1 MIIILLLS
9 LFQLP
14 VQAALSNDQTS
25 HPELLKLSFKE
36 HQENFTNWQIDINN
50 GQQII
55 ENKQLKLTLSGSH
68 HLDETAL
75 ISELQRYNI
84 GLNKTSD
91 SNVFILDIPKT
102 LTNATFNVSTI
113 DESKESDNTLQ
124 IDGII
129 DGTSVISKDIQHHY
143 QEVPISFKY
152 SDAVIDKPI
161 TTVQLVNHNTR
172 EVVSELINRSGQTSL
187 IFEDIR
193 VYDDNNQKIDYEIKV
208 KAPDTYTVET
218 NQFDVNID
226 LKDTGDIY
234 EQTSIEV
241 PSSENP
247 STEEVTTENPTTE
260 NPTTENPTTEPPTTE
275 HTTSENSTTEAP
287 TTENRTTEMPSTEA
301 PTSQEP
307 TIELSTTEAPLVD
320 TSSELAVN
328 RSIIFKAS
336 DINPMSIMTLDAVNS
351 TYKNVPSSKLVS
363 IATGSGYMTMQGQM
377 SADQKSVTWKFT
389 LDYQTIANKPVWLS
403 KISVSNGLTLPS
415 NVTYSF
421 TNGGNVYRSGILPI
435 ETASPPTLVSS
446 PFINLGRVYNTD
458 LVSVTFV
465 TPVTIPN
472 LNNYTLNIGNL
483 VYDEIGYK
491 YSRDGISDTVTR
503 VSTTPTINTVSYLDR
518 VVTGTAAPGETV
530 TIKNSSGTIL
540 GSAVADSTGTY
551 RVTITPQA
559 VGTILSATAK
569 GSDTIQS
576 DPVTTVVTGVFTFNL
591 QKINQQGIPLQG
603 ATVKLT
609 GNGQTYEMT
618 SSATGDISFNNLKP
632 GTYSLT
638 EITAPSGYI
647 LDSAV
652 HTVII
657 DNNGNIQVDG
667 ATISGA
673 YQFVNKPIVRN
684 IQVSVYDAVSNS
696 PLQGAT
702 YQLFD
707 DKNNLLQTVTSD
719 SAGKVQFTN
728 LPYGTYKIVQTKTL
742 PGYQLSTAT
751 QTVTINN
758 GDVSVISPQY
768 KVMLPD
774 TGGIGSL
781 LFIITGSSLIC
792 ISLII
797 RRKI

>member
-1 MIIILLLS
+1 M
-9 LFQLP
+9 
-14 VQAALSNDQTS
+14 
-25 HPELLKLSFKE
+25 
-36 HQENFTNWQIDINN
+36 
-50 GQQII
+50 
-55 ENKQLKLTLSGSH
+55 
-68 HLDETAL
+68 
-75 ISELQRYNI
+75 
-84 GLNKTSD
+84 
-91 SNVFILDIPKT
+91 
-102 LTNATFNVSTI
+102 
-113 DESKESDNTLQ
+113 
-124 IDGII
+124 
-129 DGTSVISKDIQHHY
+129 
-143 QEVPISFKY
+143 
-152 SDAVIDKPI
+152 
-161 TTVQLVNHNTR
+161 
-172 EVVSELINRSGQTSL
+172 
-187 IFEDIR
+187 
-193 VYDDNNQKIDYEIKV
+193 
-208 KAPDTYTVET
+208 
-218 NQFDVNID
+218 
-226 LKDTGDIY
+226 
-234 EQTSIEV
+234 
-241 PSSENP
+241 
-247 STEEVTTENPTTE
+247 
-260 NPTTENPTTEPPTTE
+260 
-275 HTTSENSTTEAP
+275 
-287 TTENRTTEMPSTEA
+287 
-301 PTSQEP
+301 
-307 TIELSTTEAPLVD
+307 
-320 TSSELAVN
+320 
-328 RSIIFKAS
+328 
-336 DINPMSIMTLDAVNS
+336 
-351 TYKNVPSSKLVS
+351 
-363 IATGSGYMTMQGQM
+363 
-377 SADQKSVTWKFT
+377 
-389 LDYQTIANKPVWLS
+389 
-403 KISVSNGLTLPS
+403 
-415 NVTYSF
+415 
-421 TNGGNVYRSGILPI
+421 
-435 ETASPPTLVSS
+435 VSS
-446 PFINLGRVYNTD
+446 PFINLGRVYNKD
-458 LVSVTFV
+458 LVTITFV

-472 LNNYTLNIGNL
+472 LNNYTLSIGNL

-491 YSRDGISDTVTR
+491 YSRDGISNAVTR

-518 VVTGTAAPGETV
+518 VVTGMASPGETV

-569 GSDTIQS
+569 GSDTVQS

-603 ATVKLT
+603 ATIKLT

-618 SSATGDISFNNLKP
+618 STATGDISFNNLKP

-667 ATISGA
+667 ATITGA

-684 IQVSVYDAVSNS
+684 IQVNVYDAVSNS

-781 LFIITGSSLIC
+781 LFIISGSLLIS

>member
-14 VQAALSNDQTS
+14 VQAALSNNQTS

-36 HQENFTNWQIDINN
+36 HQDNIIHWQIDINN

-55 ENKQLKLTLSGSH
+55 QNQQLKLTLSGSH

-102 LTNATFNVSTI
+102 LTNAIFNISTI
-113 DESKESDNTLQ
+113 DESKESDNTIQ
-124 IDGII
+124 IAGII

-143 QEVPISFKY
+143 QEVPISFNY
-152 SDAVIDKPI
+152 SDTVIDKPI
-161 TTVQLVNHNTR
+161 TTVQLVNHDTQ
-172 EVVSELINRSGQTSL
+172 EVVSELINRSGQNSL
-187 IFEDIR
+187 IFENIR
-193 VYDDNNQKIDYEIKV
+193 VYDDDNQKIDYEIKV

-218 NQFDVNID
+218 KQFDVNID
-226 LKDTGDIY
+226 LKDTEDGD
-234 EQTSIEV
+234 EQTSIEL

-247 STEEVTTENPTTE
+247 ATEEVTTET
-260 NPTTENPTTEPPTTE
+260 PTTENPTTEPPTTK
-275 HTTSENSTTEAP
+275 HTTSENPTTEAP
-287 TTENRTTEMPSTEA
+287 TTENKTTEMPSTEA
-301 PTSQEP
+301 PASQEP
-307 TIELSTTEAPLVD
+307 TIELATTESPLVD
-320 TSSELAVN
+320 TSSEPAVN
-328 RSIIFKAS
+328 RSIIFKPS
-336 DINPMSIMTLDAVNS
+336 ELNSMNIMTLDAVSS
-351 TYKNVPSSKLVS
+351 TYKNVPSSKLVT

-377 SADQKSVTWKFT
+377 SADQKSITWKFT
-389 LDYQTIANKPVWLS
+389 LDYQTAADKPVWLS

-421 TNGGNVYRSGILPI
+421 TNGGKVYRSGTLPI
-435 ETASPPTLVSS
+435 ETTAPPTLVSS
-446 PFINLGRVYNTD
+446 PFINLGRVYNKD
-458 LVSVTFV
+458 LVTITFV

-472 LNNYTLNIGNL
+472 LNNYTLSIGNL

-491 YSRDGISDTVTR
+491 YSRDGISNTVTR

-518 VVTGTAAPGETV
+518 VVTGAASPGETV

-540 GSAVADSTGTY
+540 GSVVADSTGTY

-569 GSDTIQS
+569 GSDTVQS

-591 QKINQQGIPLQG
+591 QKINQQGFPLQG
-603 ATVKLT
+603 ATIKLT

-618 SSATGDISFNNLKP
+618 STATGDISFNNLKP

-657 DNNGNIQVDG
+657 DNDGNIQVDG
-667 ATISGA
+667 ATITGA

-684 IQVSVYDAVSNS
+684 IQVSVYDAISNS

-781 LFIITGSSLIC
+781 LFIISGSLLIS

>member
-14 VQAALSNDQTS
+14 VQAALSNNQTS

-36 HQENFTNWQIDINN
+36 HQDNIIHWQIDINN

-55 ENKQLKLTLSGSH
+55 QNQQLKLTLSGSH

-102 LTNATFNVSTI
+102 LTNAIFNISTI
-113 DESKESDNTLQ
+113 DESKESDNTIQ
-124 IDGII
+124 IAGII

-143 QEVPISFKY
+143 QEVPISFNY
-152 SDAVIDKPI
+152 SDTVIDKPI
-161 TTVQLVNHNTR
+161 TTVQLVNHDTQ
-172 EVVSELINRSGQTSL
+172 EVVSELINRSGQNSL
-187 IFEDIR
+187 IFENIR
-193 VYDDNNQKIDYEIKV
+193 VYDDDNQKIDYEIKV

-218 NQFDVNID
+218 KQFDVNID
-226 LKDTGDIY
+226 LKDTEDGD
-234 EQTSIEV
+234 EQTSIEL

-247 STEEVTTENPTTE
+247 ATEEVTTET
-260 NPTTENPTTEPPTTE
+260 PTTENPTTEPPTTK
-275 HTTSENSTTEAP
+275 HTTSENPTTEAP
-287 TTENRTTEMPSTEA
+287 TTENKTTEMPSTEA
-301 PTSQEP
+301 PASQEP
-307 TIELSTTEAPLVD
+307 TIELATTESPLVD
-320 TSSELAVN
+320 TSSEPAVN
-328 RSIIFKAS
+328 RSIIFKPS
-336 DINPMSIMTLDAVNS
+336 ELNSMNIMTLDAVSS
-351 TYKNVPSSKLVS
+351 TYKNVPSSKLVT

-377 SADQKSVTWKFT
+377 SADQKSITWKFT
-389 LDYQTIANKPVWLS
+389 LDYQTAADKPVWLS

-421 TNGGNVYRSGILPI
+421 TNGGKVYRSGTLPI
-435 ETASPPTLVSS
+435 ETTAPPTLVSS
-446 PFINLGRVYNTD
+446 PFINLGRVYNKD
-458 LVSVTFV
+458 LVTITFV

-472 LNNYTLNIGNL
+472 LNNYTLSIGNL

-491 YSRDGISDTVTR
+491 YSRDGISNTVTR

-518 VVTGTAAPGETV
+518 VVTGAASPGETV

-540 GSAVADSTGTY
+540 GSVVADSTGTY

-569 GSDTIQS
+569 GSDTVQS

-591 QKINQQGIPLQG
+591 QKINQQGFPLQG
-603 ATVKLT
+603 ATIKLT

-618 SSATGDISFNNLKP
+618 STATGDISFNNLKP

-657 DNNGNIQVDG
+657 DNDGNIQVDG
-667 ATISGA
+667 ATITGA

-684 IQVSVYDAVSNS
+684 IQVSVYDAISNS

-719 SAGKVQFTN
+719 SAGKCSS
-728 LPYGTYKIVQTKTL
+728 QTCL
-742 PGYQLSTAT
+742 MVLIRLS
-751 QTVTINN
+751 
-758 GDVSVISPQY
+758 
-768 KVMLPD
+768 
-774 TGGIGSL
+774 
-781 LFIITGSSLIC
+781 
-792 ISLII
+792 
-797 RRKI
+797 RRKLCRAIS

>member
-36 HQENFTNWQIDINN
+36 LQDNIIHWQIEINT

-55 ENKQLKLTLSGSH
+55 QDQKLKLTLSGSH
-68 HLDETAL
+68 HIDETAL

-91 SNVFILDIPKT
+91 PNVFILEIPKT
-102 LTNATFNVSTI
+102 LTNATFNISTI
-113 DESKESDNTLQ
+113 DESKESDNTIQ

-129 DGTSVISKDIQHHY
+129 DGTSISSKDIQHHY

-152 SDAVIDKPI
+152 SDTVIDKPI
-161 TTVQLVNHNTR
+161 TTVQLVNHNTQ
-172 EVVSELINRSGQTSL
+172 EVVSELINRSGQNSL
-187 IFEDIR
+187 IFENIR
-193 VYDDNNQKIDYEIKV
+193 VYDDDNQKIDYEIKV

-218 NQFDVNID
+218 KQFDVNID
-226 LKDTGDIY
+226 LKDTEDIY
-234 EQTSIEV
+234 EQTSIEL

-247 STEEVTTENPTTE
+247 STEEVTTES
-260 NPTTENPTTEPPTTE
+260 PTTENPTTEPPTTE
-275 HTTSENSTTEAP
+275 HTTSENPTTEAP
-287 TTENRTTEMPSTEA
+287 TTENKTTEMPSTEA
-301 PTSQEP
+301 PASEAP
-307 TIELSTTEAPLVD
+307 TIELATTESPLVD
-320 TSSELAVN
+320 TSSEPAVN
-328 RSIIFKAS
+328 RSIIFKPLE
-336 DINPMSIMTLDAVNS
+336 INPMNIMTLDAVSS
-351 TYKNVPSSKLVS
+351 TYKNVPSSKLVT
-363 IATGSGYMTMQGQM
+363 IATGSGYMTLQGQM
-377 SADQKSVTWKFT
+377 SAVQKAITWKFT
-389 LDYQTIANKPVWLS
+389 LDYQTPADKPLWLS

-421 TNGGNVYRSGILPI
+421 TNGGKVYRSGTLPI
-435 ETASPPTLVSS
+435 ETTAPPTLVSS
-446 PFINLGRVYNTD
+446 PFINLGRVYNKD
-458 LVSVTFV
+458 LVSITFV

-472 LNNYTLNIGNL
+472 LNNYTLSIGNL
-483 VYDEIGYK
+483 IYDEIGYK
-491 YSRDGISDTVTR
+491 YAVSGISNTVTR

-518 VVTGTAAPGETV
+518 IVTGTASPGETV

-540 GSAVADSTGTY
+540 GNAVADSTGTY

-673 YQFVNKPIVRN
+673 YQFVNIPIVRN

-781 LFIITGSSLIC
+781 LFIISGSLLIS

>member
-1 MIIILLLS
+1 MMIIILLLS

-14 VQAALSNDQTS
+14 VQAALSNNQIS
-25 HPELLKLSFKE
+25 HPQLLKLSFKE
-36 HQENFTNWQIDINN
+36 HQDNIIHWQIDINN

-55 ENKQLKLTLSGSH
+55 QNQQLKLTLSGSH

-75 ISELQRYNI
+75 ILELQRYNI
-84 GLNKTSD
+84 GLNKTSN

-102 LTNATFNVSTI
+102 LTNATFNISTI
-113 DESKESDNTLQ
+113 DESKESDNTIQ
-124 IDGII
+124 IAGII

-152 SDAVIDKPI
+152 SDTVIDRPI
-161 TTVQLVNHNTR
+161 TTVQLVNHDTQ
-172 EVVSELINRSGQTSL
+172 EVVSELINRSGQNSL
-187 IFEDIR
+187 IFENIR
-193 VYDDNNQKIDYEIKV
+193 VYDDDNQKIDYEIKV

-218 NQFDVNID
+218 KQFDVNID
-226 LKDTGDIY
+226 LKDTEDGD
-234 EQTSIEV
+234 EQTSIEL

-247 STEEVTTENPTTE
+247 ATEEVTTET
-260 NPTTENPTTEPPTTE
+260 PTTENPTTEPPTTK
-275 HTTSENSTTEAP
+275 HTTSENPTTEAP
-287 TTENRTTEMPSTEA
+287 TTENKTTEMPSTEA
-301 PTSQEP
+301 PASEAP
-307 TIELSTTEAPLVD
+307 TIELATTESPLVD
-320 TSSELAVN
+320 TSSEPAVN
-328 RSIIFKAS
+328 RSIIFKPS
-336 DINPMSIMTLDAVNS
+336 ELNSMNIMTLDAVSS
-351 TYKNVPSSKLVS
+351 TYKNVPSSKLVT

-377 SADQKSVTWKFT
+377 SADQKSITWKFT
-389 LDYQTIANKPVWLS
+389 LDYQTAADKPVWLS

-421 TNGGNVYRSGILPI
+421 TNGGKVYRSGTLPI
-435 ETASPPTLVSS
+435 ETTAPPTLVSS
-446 PFINLGRVYNTD
+446 PFINLGRVYNKD
-458 LVSVTFV
+458 LVTITFV

-472 LNNYTLNIGNL
+472 LNNYTLSIGNL

-491 YSRDGISDTVTR
+491 YSRDGISNAVTR

-518 VVTGTAAPGETV
+518 VVTGMASPGETV

-569 GSDTIQS
+569 GSDTVQS

-603 ATVKLT
+603 ATIKLT

-618 SSATGDISFNNLKP
+618 STATGDISFNNLKP

-667 ATISGA
+667 ATITGA

-684 IQVSVYDAVSNS
+684 IQVNVYDAVSNS

-781 LFIITGSSLIC
+781 LFIISGSLLIS

>member
-50 GQQII
+50 GQQTIQ
-55 ENKQLKLTLSGSH
+55 NQQLKLTLSGSH

-84 GLNKTSD
+84 GLNKMSD
-91 SNVFILDIPKT
+91 PNVFILDIPKT

-143 QEVPISFKY
+143 QEVPILFKY

-161 TTVQLVNHNTR
+161 TTVQLVNHNTQ

-193 VYDDNNQKIDYEIKV
+193 VYDDSNQKIDYEIKV

-226 LKDTGDIY
+226 LKDTGD
-234 EQTSIEV
+234 EQTSIEL

-247 STEEVTTENPTTE
+247 STEEVTTES
-260 NPTTENPTTEPPTTE
+260 PTTENPTTEPPTTE
-275 HTTSENSTTEAP
+275 HTTSENPTTEAP
-287 TTENRTTEMPSTEA
+287 TMENLTTEMPSTETPATEA
-301 PTSQEP
+301 PK
-307 TIELSTTEAPLVD
+307 IESTTTEAPLVD

-328 RSIIFKAS
+328 RSIIFKPS
-336 DINPMSIMTLDAVNS
+336 ELNSMNIMTLDAVNS

-377 SADQKSVTWKFT
+377 SADQKSIAWKFT
-389 LDYQTIANKPVWLS
+389 LDYQTLADKPVWLS

-421 TNGGNVYRSGILPI
+421 TNGGKVYRSGTLPI
-435 ETASPPTLVSS
+435 ETTSPPTLVSS
-446 PFINLGRVYNTD
+446 PFINLGRVYNKD
-458 LVSVTFV
+458 LVSVTFI

-483 VYDEIGYK
+483 VYDEIGIK
-491 YSRDGISDTVTR
+491 YSRDGISNTVTR
-503 VSTTPTINTVSYLDR
+503 VSTIPTINTVSYLDN
-518 VVTGTAAPGETV
+518 VVTGMAAPGETV
-530 TIKNSSGTIL
+530 TIKNSSGIIL

-559 VGTILSATAK
+559 VGTMLSATAK
-569 GSDTIQS
+569 GPDTIQS
-576 DPVTTVVTGVFTFNL
+576 DPVTTVVTGVFTFNIK
-591 QKINQQGIPLQG
+591 KINQQGIPLQG
-603 ATVKLT
+603 ATIKLT
-609 GNGQTYEMT
+609 GNGQSYEMT
-618 SSATGDISFNNLKP
+618 TSATGDISFNNLKP
-632 GTYSLT
+632 GTYSLS

-652 HTVII
+652 HTVTI

-667 ATISGA
+667 VTITGA
-673 YQFVNKPIVRN
+673 YQFINKPIVRN

-702 YQLFD
+702 YQLYD

-728 LPYGTYKIVQTKTL
+728 LPYGTYRIVQTKAL

-758 GDVSVISPQY
+758 GDVSIISPQY

-781 LFIITGSSLIC
+781 LFIITGSLLIS

>member
-14 VQAALSNDQTS
+14 VQAALSNNQTS
-25 HPELLKLSFKE
+25 HPQLLKLSFKE
-36 HQENFTNWQIDINN
+36 HQDNIIHWQIDINN

-55 ENKQLKLTLSGSH
+55 QNQQLKLTLSGSH

-91 SNVFILDIPKT
+91 PNVFILDIPKT
-102 LTNATFNVSTI
+102 LTNATFNISTI
-113 DESKESDNTLQ
+113 DESKESDNTIQ

-152 SDAVIDKPI
+152 SDTVIDKPI
-161 TTVQLVNHNTR
+161 TTVQLVNHDTQ
-172 EVVSELINRSGQTSL
+172 EVVSELINRSGQNSL
-187 IFEDIR
+187 IFENIR
-193 VYDDNNQKIDYEIKV
+193 VYDDDNQKIDYEIKV

-218 NQFDVNID
+218 KQFDVNID
-226 LKDTGDIY
+226 LKDTEDGD
-234 EQTSIEV
+234 EQTSIEL

-247 STEEVTTENPTTE
+247 ATEEVTTETPTTE
-260 NPTTENPTTEPPTTE
+260 NPTTDPPTTK
-275 HTTSENSTTEAP
+275 HTTSENPTTEAP
-287 TTENRTTEMPSTEA
+287 TTENKTTEMPSTEA
-301 PTSQEP
+301 PASQEP
-307 TIELSTTEAPLVD
+307 TIELATTESPIVD
-320 TSSELAVN
+320 TSSEPAVN
-328 RSIIFKAS
+328 RSIIFKPS
-336 DINPMSIMTLDAVNS
+336 ELNSMNIMTLDAVSS
-351 TYKNVPSSKLVS
+351 TYNNVPSSKLVT
-363 IATGSGYMTMQGQM
+363 IATGNGYMTMQGQM
-377 SADQKSVTWKFT
+377 SADQKSITWKFT
-389 LDYQTIANKPVWLS
+389 LDYQTAADKPVWLS

-421 TNGGNVYRSGILPI
+421 TNGGKVYRSGTLPI
-435 ETASPPTLVSS
+435 ETTAPPTLVSS
-446 PFINLGRVYNTD
+446 PFINLGRVYNKD
-458 LVSVTFV
+458 LVTITFV

-472 LNNYTLNIGNL
+472 LNNYTLSIGNL

-491 YSRDGISDTVTR
+491 YSRDGISNTVTR

-518 VVTGTAAPGETV
+518 VVTGMASPGETV

-551 RVTITPQA
+551 RVTITPQV

-569 GSDTIQS
+569 GSDTVQS

-603 ATVKLT
+603 ATIKLT

-618 SSATGDISFNNLKP
+618 STATGDISFNNLKP

-667 ATISGA
+667 ATITGA

-728 LPYGTYKIVQTKTL
+728 LPYGSYKIVQTKTL

-781 LFIITGSSLIC
+781 LFIISGSLLIS

>member
-1 MIIILLLS
+1 MIILLLLS

-36 HQENFTNWQIDINN
+36 LQDNIIHWQIEINT

-55 ENKQLKLTLSGSH
+55 QDQKLKLTLSGSH
-68 HLDETAL
+68 HIDETAL

-91 SNVFILDIPKT
+91 PNVFILEIPKT
-102 LTNATFNVSTI
+102 LTNATFNISTI
-113 DESKESDNTLQ
+113 DESKESDNTIQ

-129 DGTSVISKDIQHHY
+129 DGTSISSKDIQHHY

-152 SDAVIDKPI
+152 SDTVIDKPI
-161 TTVQLVNHNTR
+161 TTVQLVNHNTQ
-172 EVVSELINRSGQTSL
+172 EVVSELINRSGQNSL
-187 IFEDIR
+187 IFKNIR
-193 VYDDNNQKIDYEIKV
+193 VYDDDNQKIDYEIKV

-218 NQFDVNID
+218 KQFDVNID
-226 LKDTGDIY
+226 LKDTEDIY
-234 EQTSIEV
+234 EQTSIEL
-241 PSSENP
+241 PSSEDP
-247 STEEVTTENPTTE
+247 ATEEVTTES
-260 NPTTENPTTEPPTTE
+260 PTTENPTTEPPTTE
-275 HTTSENSTTEAP
+275 HTTSENPTTEAP
-287 TTENRTTEMPSTEA
+287 TTENKTTEMPSTEA
-301 PTSQEP
+301 PASEAP
-307 TIELSTTEAPLVD
+307 TIELATTESPLVN
-320 TSSELAVN
+320 TSSEPAVN
-328 RSIIFKAS
+328 RSIIFKPS
-336 DINPMSIMTLDAVNS
+336 EINPMNIMTLDAVSS
-351 TYKNVPSSKLVS
+351 TYKNVPSSKLVT
-363 IATGSGYMTMQGQM
+363 IATGSGYMTLQGQM
-377 SADQKSVTWKFT
+377 SADQKSITWKFT
-389 LDYQTIANKPVWLS
+389 LDYQTAADKPVWLS

-421 TNGGNVYRSGILPI
+421 TNGGKVYRSGTLPI
-435 ETASPPTLVSS
+435 ETTAPPTLVSS
-446 PFINLGRVYNTD
+446 PFINLGRVYNKD
-458 LVSVTFV
+458 LVSITFV

-472 LNNYTLNIGNL
+472 LNNYTLSIGNL

-491 YSRDGISDTVTR
+491 YAVSGISNTVTR

-518 VVTGTAAPGETV
+518 IVTGTASPGETV

-576 DPVTTVVTGVFTFNL
+576 DPVTTVVTGVFTFNMK
-591 QKINQQGIPLQG
+591 KINQQGIPLQG

-609 GNGQTYEMT
+609 GNGQTYEMS

-781 LFIITGSSLIC
+781 LFIISGSLLIS

>member
-14 VQAALSNDQTS
+14 VQAALSTDQTS

-36 HQENFTNWQIDINN
+36 LQDNIIHWQIEINT

-55 ENKQLKLTLSGSH
+55 QDQQLKLTLSGSH
-68 HLDETAL
+68 HIDETAL

-91 SNVFILDIPKT
+91 PNVFILDIPKT
-102 LTNATFNVSTI
+102 LTNATFNISTI
-113 DESKESDNTLQ
+113 DESKESDNTIQ

-129 DGTSVISKDIQHHY
+129 DGTSISSKDIQHHY

-152 SDAVIDKPI
+152 SDTVIDKPI
-161 TTVQLVNHNTR
+161 TTVQLVNHNTQ
-172 EVVSELINRSGQTSL
+172 EVVSELINRSGQNSL
-187 IFEDIR
+187 IFENIR
-193 VYDDNNQKIDYEIKV
+193 VYDDDNQKIDYEIKV

-218 NQFDVNID
+218 KQFDVNID
-226 LKDTGDIY
+226 LKDTEDIY
-234 EQTSIEV
+234 EQTSIEL

-247 STEEVTTENPTTE
+247 ATEEVTTES
-260 NPTTENPTTEPPTTE
+260 PTTENPTTEPPTTE
-275 HTTSENSTTEAP
+275 HTTSENPTTEAP
-287 TTENRTTEMPSTEA
+287 TTENKTTEMPSTEA
-301 PTSQEP
+301 PASEAP
-307 TIELSTTEAPLVD
+307 TIELATTESPLVN
-320 TSSELAVN
+320 TSSEPAVN
-328 RSIIFKAS
+328 RSIIFKPS
-336 DINPMSIMTLDAVNS
+336 EINPMNIMTLDAVSS
-351 TYKNVPSSKLVS
+351 TYKNVPSSKLVT
-363 IATGSGYMTMQGQM
+363 IATGSGYMTLQGQM
-377 SADQKSVTWKFT
+377 SADQKSITWKFT
-389 LDYQTIANKPVWLS
+389 LDYQTAADKPVWLS

-421 TNGGNVYRSGILPI
+421 TNGGKVYRSGTLPI
-435 ETASPPTLVSS
+435 ETTAPPTLVSS
-446 PFINLGRVYNTD
+446 PFINLGRVYNKD
-458 LVSVTFV
+458 LVSITFV

-472 LNNYTLNIGNL
+472 LNNYTLSIGNL

-491 YSRDGISDTVTR
+491 YAVSGISNTVTR
-503 VSTTPTINTVSYLDR
+503 VSTIPTINTVSYLDR
-518 VVTGTAAPGETV
+518 IVTGTASPGETV

-576 DPVTTVVTGVFTFNL
+576 DPVTTVVTGVFTFNMK
-591 QKINQQGIPLQG
+591 KINQQGIPLQG

-609 GNGQTYEMT
+609 GNGQTYEMS

-781 LFIITGSSLIC
+781 LFIISGSLLIS

>member
-1 MIIILLLS
+1 MMIIILLLS

-14 VQAALSNDQTS
+14 VQAALSNNQTS
-25 HPELLKLSFKE
+25 HPQLLKLSFKE
-36 HQENFTNWQIDINN
+36 HQDNIIHWQIDINN

-55 ENKQLKLTLSGSH
+55 QNQQLKLTLSGSH

-84 GLNKTSD
+84 GLNKASD
-91 SNVFILDIPKT
+91 PNVFILDIPKT
-102 LTNATFNVSTI
+102 LTNATFNISTI
-113 DESKESDNTLQ
+113 DESKESDNTIQ

-152 SDAVIDKPI
+152 SDTVIDKPI
-161 TTVQLVNHNTR
+161 TTVQLVNHDTQ
-172 EVVSELINRSGQTSL
+172 EVVSELINRSGQNSL
-187 IFEDIR
+187 IFENIR
-193 VYDDNNQKIDYEIKV
+193 VYDDDNQKIDYEIKV

-218 NQFDVNID
+218 KQFDVNID
-226 LKDTGDIY
+226 LKDTEDGD
-234 EQTSIEV
+234 EQTSIEL

-247 STEEVTTENPTTE
+247 ATEEVTTETPTTE
-260 NPTTENPTTEPPTTE
+260 NPTTDPPTTKHTTSENPTTEV
-275 HTTSENSTTEAP
+275 P
-287 TTENRTTEMPSTEA
+287 TTENKTTEMPSTEA
-301 PTSQEP
+301 PASQEP
-307 TIELSTTEAPLVD
+307 TIELATTESPIVD
-320 TSSELAVN
+320 TSSEPAVN
-328 RSIIFKAS
+328 RSIIFKPS
-336 DINPMSIMTLDAVNS
+336 ELNSMNIMTLDAVSS
-351 TYKNVPSSKLVS
+351 TYNNVPSSKLVT

-377 SADQKSVTWKFT
+377 SADQKSITWKFT
-389 LDYQTIANKPVWLS
+389 LDYQTAADKPVWLS

-421 TNGGNVYRSGILPI
+421 TNGGKVYRSGTLPI
-435 ETASPPTLVSS
+435 ETTAPPTLVSS
-446 PFINLGRVYNTD
+446 PFINLGRVYNKD
-458 LVSVTFV
+458 LVTIAFV

-472 LNNYTLNIGNL
+472 LNNYTLSIGNL

-491 YSRDGISDTVTR
+491 YSRDGISNTVTR

-518 VVTGTAAPGETV
+518 VVTGMASPGETV

-569 GSDTIQS
+569 GSDTVQS

-603 ATVKLT
+603 ATIKLT

-618 SSATGDISFNNLKP
+618 STATGDISFNNLKP

-667 ATISGA
+667 ATITGA

-684 IQVSVYDAVSNS
+684 IQVNVYDAVSNS

-774 TGGIGSL
+774 TGGIGSI
-781 LFIITGSSLIC
+781 LFIISGSLLIS

>member
-50 GQQII
+50 GQQTIQ
-55 ENKQLKLTLSGSH
+55 NQQLKLTLSGSH

-84 GLNKTSD
+84 GLNKMSD
-91 SNVFILDIPKT
+91 PNVFILDIPKT

-143 QEVPISFKY
+143 QEVPILFKY

-161 TTVQLVNHNTR
+161 TTVQLVNHNTQ

-193 VYDDNNQKIDYEIKV
+193 VYDDSNQKIDYEIKV

-226 LKDTGDIY
+226 LKDTGD
-234 EQTSIEV
+234 EQTSIEL

-247 STEEVTTENPTTE
+247 STEEVTTESS
-260 NPTTENPTTEPPTTE
+260 TTENPTTEPPTTE
-275 HTTSENSTTEAP
+275 HTTSENPTTEAP
-287 TTENRTTEMPSTEA
+287 TMENLTTEMPSTETPATEA
-301 PTSQEP
+301 PK
-307 TIELSTTEAPLVD
+307 IESTTTEAPLVD

-328 RSIIFKAS
+328 RSIIFKPS
-336 DINPMSIMTLDAVNS
+336 ELNSMNIMTLDAVNS

-377 SADQKSVTWKFT
+377 SADQKSIAWKFT
-389 LDYQTIANKPVWLS
+389 LDYQTLADKPVWLS

-421 TNGGNVYRSGILPI
+421 TNGGKVYRSGTLPI
-435 ETASPPTLVSS
+435 ETTSPPTLVSS
-446 PFINLGRVYNTD
+446 PFINLGRVYNKD
-458 LVSVTFV
+458 LVSVTFI

-483 VYDEIGYK
+483 VYDEIGIK
-491 YSRDGISDTVTR
+491 YSRDGISNTVTR
-503 VSTTPTINTVSYLDR
+503 VSTIPTINTVSYLDN
-518 VVTGTAAPGETV
+518 VVTGMAAPGETV
-530 TIKNSSGTIL
+530 TIKNSSGIIL

-559 VGTILSATAK
+559 VGTMLSATAK
-569 GSDTIQS
+569 GPDTIQS
-576 DPVTTVVTGVFTFNL
+576 DPVTTVVTGVFTFNIK
-591 QKINQQGIPLQG
+591 KINQQGIPLQG
-603 ATVKLT
+603 ATIKLT
-609 GNGQTYEMT
+609 GNGQSYEMT
-618 SSATGDISFNNLKP
+618 TSATGDISFNNLKP
-632 GTYSLT
+632 GTYSLS

-652 HTVII
+652 HTVTI

-667 ATISGA
+667 VTITGA
-673 YQFVNKPIVRN
+673 YQFINKPIVRN

-702 YQLFD
+702 YQLYD

-728 LPYGTYKIVQTKTL
+728 LPYGTYRIVQTKAL

-758 GDVSVISPQY
+758 GDVSIISPQY

-781 LFIITGSSLIC
+781 LFIITGSLLIS

>member
-14 VQAALSNDQTS
+14 VQAALSNNQTS
-25 HPELLKLSFKE
+25 HPQLLKLSFKE
-36 HQENFTNWQIDINN
+36 HQDNIIHWQIDINN

-55 ENKQLKLTLSGSH
+55 QNQQLKLTLSGSH

-84 GLNKTSD
+84 GLNKASD
-91 SNVFILDIPKT
+91 PNVFILDIPKT
-102 LTNATFNVSTI
+102 LTNATFNISTI
-113 DESKESDNTLQ
+113 DESKESDNTIQ

-152 SDAVIDKPI
+152 SDTVIDKPI
-161 TTVQLVNHNTR
+161 TTVQLVNHDTQ
-172 EVVSELINRSGQTSL
+172 EVVSELINRSGQNSL
-187 IFEDIR
+187 IFENIR
-193 VYDDNNQKIDYEIKV
+193 VYDDDNQKIDYEIKV

-218 NQFDVNID
+218 KQFDVNID
-226 LKDTGDIY
+226 LKDTEDGD
-234 EQTSIEV
+234 EQTSIEL

-247 STEEVTTENPTTE
+247 ATEEVTTETPTTE
-260 NPTTENPTTEPPTTE
+260 NPTTDPPTTKHTTSENPTTEV
-275 HTTSENSTTEAP
+275 P
-287 TTENRTTEMPSTEA
+287 TTENKTTEMPSTEA
-301 PTSQEP
+301 PASQEP
-307 TIELSTTEAPLVD
+307 TIELATTESPIVD
-320 TSSELAVN
+320 TSSEPAVN
-328 RSIIFKAS
+328 RSIIFKPS
-336 DINPMSIMTLDAVNS
+336 ELNSMNIMTLDAVSS
-351 TYKNVPSSKLVS
+351 TYNNVPSSKLVT

-377 SADQKSVTWKFT
+377 SADQKSITWKFT
-389 LDYQTIANKPVWLS
+389 LDYQTAADKPVWLS

-421 TNGGNVYRSGILPI
+421 TNGGKVYRSGTLPI
-435 ETASPPTLVSS
+435 ETTAPPTLVSS
-446 PFINLGRVYNTD
+446 PFINLGRVYNKD
-458 LVSVTFV
+458 LVTIAFV

-472 LNNYTLNIGNL
+472 LNNYTLSIGNL

-491 YSRDGISDTVTR
+491 YSRDGISNTVTR

-518 VVTGTAAPGETV
+518 VVTGMASPGETV

-569 GSDTIQS
+569 GSDTVQS

-603 ATVKLT
+603 ATIKLT

-618 SSATGDISFNNLKP
+618 STATGDISFNNLKP

-667 ATISGA
+667 ATITGA

-684 IQVSVYDAVSNS
+684 IQVNVYDAVSNS

-774 TGGIGSL
+774 TGGIGSI
-781 LFIITGSSLIC
+781 LFIISGSLLIS

>member
-14 VQAALSNDQTS
+14 VQAVLSNDQTS

-36 HQENFTNWQIDINN
+36 HQDTVTHWQIEINT

-55 ENKQLKLTLSGSH
+55 QGQQLKLTLSGSH
-68 HLDETAL
+68 HIDETAL

-91 SNVFILDIPKT
+91 ANVFILDIPKT
-102 LTNATFNVSTI
+102 LTNATFNISTI
-113 DESKESDNTLQ
+113 DDSKESDNTLQ

-129 DGTSVISKDIQHHY
+129 DGTSITSKDIQHHY

-152 SDAVIDKPI
+152 SDTVIDKPI
-161 TTVQLVNHNTR
+161 TTVQLVNHSTQ
-172 EVVSELINRSGQTSL
+172 EIVSELINRSGQNSL
-187 IFEDIR
+187 IFENIR
-193 VYDDNNQKIDYEIKV
+193 VYDDDNQKIDYEIKV

-218 NQFDVNID
+218 KQFDVNID
-226 LKDTGDIY
+226 LKDTEDGD
-234 EQTSIEV
+234 EQTSIEL

-247 STEEVTTENPTTE
+247 ATEEVTTES
-260 NPTTENPTTEPPTTE
+260 PTTENPTTEPPTTE
-275 HTTSENSTTEAP
+275 HTTSENPTTEAP
-287 TTENRTTEMPSTEA
+287 TTKNKTTEMPSTET
-301 PTSQEP
+301 PTSEEP
-307 TIELSTTEAPLVD
+307 TIELATTESPLVD
-320 TSSELAVN
+320 TSSEPAVN
-328 RSIIFKAS
+328 RSIIFKPS
-336 DINPMSIMTLDAVNS
+336 ELNSMNIMTLDAVSS

-363 IATGSGYMTMQGQM
+363 IATGSGYMTLQGQM
-377 SADQKSVTWKFT
+377 SADQKSITWKFT
-389 LDYQTIANKPVWLS
+389 LDYQTLADKPVWLS

-421 TNGGNVYRSGILPI
+421 TNGGKVYRSGTLPI
-435 ETASPPTLVSS
+435 ETTSPPTLVSS
-446 PFINLGRVYNTD
+446 PFINLGRVYNKD
-458 LVSVTFV
+458 LVSISFV

-472 LNNYTLNIGNL
+472 LNNYTLSIGNL

-491 YSRDGISDTVTR
+491 YSRDGISNTVTR

-518 VVTGTAAPGETV
+518 IVTGTAFPGETV

-618 SSATGDISFNNLKP
+618 STATGDISFNNLKP

-647 LDSAV
+647 LDSVV
-652 HTVII
+652 HTVTIE
-657 DNNGNIQVDG
+657 NNGNIQVDG
-667 ATISGA
+667 ATITGA

-719 SAGKVQFTN
+719 SAGNVQFTN

-742 PGYQLSTAT
+742 PGYQLSTT
-751 QTVTINN
+751 SQTVTINN

-774 TGGIGSL
+774 TGGISSL
-781 LFIITGSSLIC
+781 IFIITGSLLIS

>member
-14 VQAALSNDQTS
+14 VQAALSNNQTS

-36 HQENFTNWQIDINN
+36 HQDNIIHWQIDINN

-55 ENKQLKLTLSGSH
+55 QDQQLKLTLSGSH

-75 ISELQRYNI
+75 ILELQRYNI

-91 SNVFILDIPKT
+91 PNVFILDIPKT
-102 LTNATFNVSTI
+102 LTNATINISTI
-113 DESKESDNTLQ
+113 DESKESDNTIQ
-124 IDGII
+124 IDGVI

-143 QEVPISFKY
+143 QEVPISFNY
-152 SDAVIDKPI
+152 SDTVIDKPI
-161 TTVQLVNHNTR
+161 TTVQLVNHDTQ
-172 EVVSELINRSGQTSL
+172 EVVSELINRSGQNSL
-187 IFEDIR
+187 IFENIR
-193 VYDDNNQKIDYEIKV
+193 VYDDDNQKIDYEIKV
-208 KAPDTYTVET
+208 KAPDTYTIET
-218 NQFDVNID
+218 KQFDVNID
-226 LKDTGDIY
+226 LKDTEDGD
-234 EQTSIEV
+234 EQTSIEL

-247 STEEVTTENPTTE
+247 ATEEVTTET
-260 NPTTENPTTEPPTTE
+260 PTTENPTTEPPTTK
-275 HTTSENSTTEAP
+275 HTTSENPTTEAP
-287 TTENRTTEMPSTEA
+287 TTENKTTEMPSTEA
-301 PTSQEP
+301 PASEAP
-307 TIELSTTEAPLVD
+307 TIELATTESPLVD
-320 TSSELAVN
+320 TSSEPAVN
-328 RSIIFKAS
+328 RSIIFKPS
-336 DINPMSIMTLDAVNS
+336 ELNSMNIMTLDAVSS
-351 TYKNVPSSKLVS
+351 TYKNVPSSKLVT

-377 SADQKSVTWKFT
+377 SADQKSITWKFT
-389 LDYQTIANKPVWLS
+389 LDYQTAADKPVWLS

-421 TNGGNVYRSGILPI
+421 MNGGKVYRSGTLPI
-435 ETASPPTLVSS
+435 ETTAPPTLVSS
-446 PFINLGRVYNTD
+446 PFINLGRVYNKD
-458 LVSVTFV
+458 LVTITFV

-472 LNNYTLNIGNL
+472 LNNYTLSIGNL

-491 YSRDGISDTVTR
+491 YSRDGISNTVTR

-518 VVTGTAAPGETV
+518 VVTGTASPGETV

-551 RVTITPQA
+551 RVTITPQP

-569 GSDTIQS
+569 GSDTVQS

-603 ATVKLT
+603 ATIKLT

-618 SSATGDISFNNLKP
+618 STATGDISFNNLKP

-667 ATISGA
+667 ATITGA

-684 IQVSVYDAVSNS
+684 IQVSVYDAISNS

-728 LPYGTYKIVQTKTL
+728 LPYGSYRIVQTKTL

-781 LFIITGSSLIC
+781 LFIISGSLLIS

>member
-14 VQAALSNDQTS
+14 VQAALSNNQIS
-25 HPELLKLSFKE
+25 HPQLLKLSFKE
-36 HQENFTNWQIDINN
+36 HQDNIIHWQIDINN

-55 ENKQLKLTLSGSH
+55 QNQQLKLTLSGSH

-75 ISELQRYNI
+75 ILELQRYNI
-84 GLNKTSD
+84 GLNKTSN

-102 LTNATFNVSTI
+102 LTNATFNISTI
-113 DESKESDNTLQ
+113 DESKESDNTIQ
-124 IDGII
+124 IAGII

-152 SDAVIDKPI
+152 SDTVIDRPI
-161 TTVQLVNHNTR
+161 TTVQLVNHDTQ
-172 EVVSELINRSGQTSL
+172 EVVSELINRSGQNSL
-187 IFEDIR
+187 IFENIR
-193 VYDDNNQKIDYEIKV
+193 VYDDDNQKIDYEIKV

-218 NQFDVNID
+218 KQFDVNID
-226 LKDTGDIY
+226 LKDTEDGD
-234 EQTSIEV
+234 EQTSIEL

-247 STEEVTTENPTTE
+247 ATEEVTTET
-260 NPTTENPTTEPPTTE
+260 PTTENPTTEPPTTK
-275 HTTSENSTTEAP
+275 HTTSENPTTEAP
-287 TTENRTTEMPSTEA
+287 TTENKTTEMPSTEA
-301 PTSQEP
+301 PASEAP
-307 TIELSTTEAPLVD
+307 TIELATTESPLVD
-320 TSSELAVN
+320 TSSEPAVN
-328 RSIIFKAS
+328 RSIIFKPS
-336 DINPMSIMTLDAVNS
+336 ELNSMNIMTLDAVSS
-351 TYKNVPSSKLVS
+351 TYKNVPSSKLVT

-377 SADQKSVTWKFT
+377 SADQKSITWKFT
-389 LDYQTIANKPVWLS
+389 LDYQTAADKPVWLS

-421 TNGGNVYRSGILPI
+421 TNGGKVYRSGTLPI
-435 ETASPPTLVSS
+435 ETTAPPTLVSS
-446 PFINLGRVYNTD
+446 PFINLGRVYNKD
-458 LVSVTFV
+458 LVTITFV

-472 LNNYTLNIGNL
+472 LNNYTLSIGNL

-491 YSRDGISDTVTR
+491 YSRDGISNAVTR

-518 VVTGTAAPGETV
+518 VVTGMASPGETV

-569 GSDTIQS
+569 GSDTVQS

-603 ATVKLT
+603 ATIKLT

-618 SSATGDISFNNLKP
+618 STATGDISFNNLKP

-667 ATISGA
+667 ATITGA

-684 IQVSVYDAVSNS
+684 IQVNVYDAVSNS

-781 LFIITGSSLIC
+781 LFIISGSLLIS

>member
-14 VQAALSNDQTS
+14 VQAALSNNQTS
-25 HPELLKLSFKE
+25 HPQLLKLSFKE
-36 HQENFTNWQIDINN
+36 HQDNIIHWQIDINN

-55 ENKQLKLTLSGSH
+55 QNQQLKLTLSGSH

-91 SNVFILDIPKT
+91 PNVFILDIPKT
-102 LTNATFNVSTI
+102 LTNATFNISTI
-113 DESKESDNTLQ
+113 DESKESDNTIQ

-152 SDAVIDKPI
+152 SDTVIDKPI
-161 TTVQLVNHNTR
+161 TTVQLVNHDTQ
-172 EVVSELINRSGQTSL
+172 EVVSELINRSGQNSL
-187 IFEDIR
+187 IFENIR
-193 VYDDNNQKIDYEIKV
+193 VYDDDNQKIDYEIKV

-218 NQFDVNID
+218 KQFDVNID
-226 LKDTGDIY
+226 LKDTEDGD
-234 EQTSIEV
+234 EQTSIEL

-247 STEEVTTENPTTE
+247 ATEEVTTETPTTE
-260 NPTTENPTTEPPTTE
+260 NPTTDPPTTK
-275 HTTSENSTTEAP
+275 HTTSENPTTEAP
-287 TTENRTTEMPSTEA
+287 TTENKTTEMPSTEA
-301 PTSQEP
+301 PASQEP
-307 TIELSTTEAPLVD
+307 TIELATTESPIVD
-320 TSSELAVN
+320 TSSEPAVN
-328 RSIIFKAS
+328 RSIIFKPS
-336 DINPMSIMTLDAVNS
+336 ELNSMNIMTLDAVSS
-351 TYKNVPSSKLVS
+351 TYNNVPSSKLVT
-363 IATGSGYMTMQGQM
+363 IATGNGYMTMQGQM
-377 SADQKSVTWKFT
+377 SADQKSITWKFT
-389 LDYQTIANKPVWLS
+389 LDYQTAADKPVWLS

-421 TNGGNVYRSGILPI
+421 TNGGKVYRSGTLPI
-435 ETASPPTLVSS
+435 ETTAPPTLVSS
-446 PFINLGRVYNTD
+446 PFINLGRVYNKD
-458 LVSVTFV
+458 LVTITFV

-472 LNNYTLNIGNL
+472 LNNYTLSIGNL

-491 YSRDGISDTVTR
+491 YSRDGISNTVTR

-518 VVTGTAAPGETV
+518 VVTGMASPGETV

-569 GSDTIQS
+569 DSDTVQS

-603 ATVKLT
+603 ATIKLT

-618 SSATGDISFNNLKP
+618 STATGDISFNNLKP

-667 ATISGA
+667 ATITGA

-684 IQVSVYDAVSNS
+684 IQVSVYDAISNS

-781 LFIITGSSLIC
+781 LFIISGSLLIS

>member
-36 HQENFTNWQIDINN
+36 LQDNIIHWQIEINT

-55 ENKQLKLTLSGSH
+55 QDEQLKLTLSGSH
-68 HLDETAL
+68 HIDETAL

-91 SNVFILDIPKT
+91 PNVFILDIPKT
-102 LTNATFNVSTI
+102 LTNATFNISTI
-113 DESKESDNTLQ
+113 DESKESDNTIQ

-129 DGTSVISKDIQHHY
+129 DGTSISSKDIQHHY

-152 SDAVIDKPI
+152 SDTVIDKPI
-161 TTVQLVNHNTR
+161 TTVQLVNHNTQ
-172 EVVSELINRSGQTSL
+172 EVVSELINRSGQNSL
-187 IFEDIR
+187 IFKNIR
-193 VYDDNNQKIDYEIKV
+193 VYDDDNQKIDYEIKV

-218 NQFDVNID
+218 KQFDVNID
-226 LKDTGDIY
+226 LKDTEDRY
-234 EQTSIEV
+234 EQTSIEL

-247 STEEVTTENPTTE
+247 STEEVTTES
-260 NPTTENPTTEPPTTE
+260 PTTENPTTEPPTTE
-275 HTTSENSTTEAP
+275 HTTSENPTTEAP
-287 TTENRTTEMPSTEA
+287 TTENKTTEIPSTEA
-301 PTSQEP
+301 PASEAP
-307 TIELSTTEAPLVD
+307 TIELATTETPLVD
-320 TSSELAVN
+320 TSSEPAVN
-328 RSIIFKAS
+328 RSIIFKPS
-336 DINPMSIMTLDAVNS
+336 EINPMNIMTLDAVSS
-351 TYKNVPSSKLVS
+351 TYKNVPSSKLVT
-363 IATGSGYMTMQGQM
+363 IATGSGYMTLQGQM
-377 SADQKSVTWKFT
+377 SADQKSITWKFT
-389 LDYQTIANKPVWLS
+389 LDYQTPADKPVWLS

-421 TNGGNVYRSGILPI
+421 TNGGKVYRSGTLPI
-435 ETASPPTLVSS
+435 ETTAPPTLVSS
-446 PFINLGRVYNTD
+446 PFINLGRVYNKD
-458 LVSVTFV
+458 LVSITFV

-472 LNNYTLNIGNL
+472 LNNYTLSIGNL

-491 YSRDGISDTVTR
+491 YAVSGISNTVTR

-518 VVTGTAAPGETV
+518 IVTGTASPGETV

-781 LFIITGSSLIC
+781 LFIISGSLLIS